1 MAWINKEADRHE
13 GRRLRLAKAKVKGDE
28 PDVPLQT
35 LQQTRQPK
43 GFRVF
48 YFRAMKIIGTHT
60 IIYSK
65 DAEADRK
72 FFRDILK
79 YRNVDVGGGWL
90 VFALPPGEVA
100 VHPSDENDVHEFYL
114 MCDDVKAFIDK
125 MKKAKDACSSIPEE
139 RRDTRG
145 HRNPPGA
152 GHPG

>member
-1 MAWINKEADRHE
+1 
-13 GRRLRLAKAKVKGDE
+13 
-28 PDVPLQT
+28 
-35 LQQTRQPK
+35 
-43 GFRVF
+43 
-48 YFRAMKIIGTHT
+48 MKIIGTHT

-125 MKKAKDACSSIPEE
+125 MKKAKVACSSIHEE
-139 RRDTRG
+139 RWGSLVHITL
-145 HRNPPGA
+145 PG
-152 GHPG
+152 GGKLGIYQPKHPLAIEKS